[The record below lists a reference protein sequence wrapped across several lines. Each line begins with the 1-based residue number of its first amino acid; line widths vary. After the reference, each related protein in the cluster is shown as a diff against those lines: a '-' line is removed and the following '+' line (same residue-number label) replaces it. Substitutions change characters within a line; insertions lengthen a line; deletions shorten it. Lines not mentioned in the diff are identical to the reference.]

1 MVSVDT
7 NILIR
12 IITRD
17 DAEQADQA
25 EAFIKR
31 GAWVSHLV
39 LAETI
44 WVLARGY
51 GRTTLQLIE
60 TIEILLAHENLS
72 LEEAKV
78 VEDALT
84 AFKKRPVIGFSDHLI
99 LEIARKAGH
108 LPLGTFDRGLAKLKD
123 TQKL

>member
-17 DAEQADQA
+17 DEEQAHRA

-31 GAWVSHLV
+31 GAWISLLV
-39 LAETI
+39 LAETV

-51 GRTTLQLIE
+51 GRTTRQLIE
-60 TIEILLAHENLS
+60 MIEILLAHENLS

-84 AFKKRPVIGFSDHLI
+84 AFKKRPVVGFSDHLF

-108 LPLGTFDRGLAKLKD
+108 TPLGTFDLNLAKLDGVEKI
-123 TQKL
+123 

>member
-17 DAEQADQA
+17 DEEQADRA
-25 EAFIKR
+25 EAFIQM

-44 WVLARGY
+44 WVLAHGY
-51 GRTTLQLIE
+51 GRTALQLIE
-60 TIEILLAHENLS
+60 TIEILLAHEHLN
-72 LEEAKV
+72 LEEARV

-84 AFKKRPVIGFSDHLI
+84 AFRKRPVVGFSDHLI

-108 LPLGTFDRGLAKLKD
+108 LPLGTFDRGLAKLAN
-123 TQKL
+123 TNKL